1 MDIVVLC
8 QGGKPLVQP
17 LMEHIL
23 HERYQTGSQ
32 RGPREL
38 GKGILHL
45 GCLDELGVA
54 DADATDIVLF
64 ELEPL
69 DSGLH
74 LDELFGVGLRAVCT
88 VLDAFA
94 RHEVT
99 PGEGLGIRFSKGGED
114 GIYVALEDGVRR
126 EEIDLAGIQSLPL
139 LIEKIG
145 DALEHDGGLAGAGN
159 AVHEKDR
166 YVLMADDGILL
177 LLDRG
182 RDGLELFGVV
192 LLQGVE
198 QKRILDSDRR
208 IEIHPEALAL
218 KVELP
223 SQKQLHLALL
233 AIYLIGGLA
242 HLLVVVGLGDRA
254 SPVDHDWMGISV
266 HHAGDADIDV
276 SWWPVRTHAQGDL
289 CEVGLVQKNKHAA
302 QLLYVEVMCLVVGI
316 DDGVQ
321 GLDGGKGLHR
331 LVFAAEV
338 LGDLFGHVAQILRC
352 CLVGDFEPMGEL
364 VSELCELLVGFAEM
378 LLFLPEDRIVCELFR
393 YLDVWHV
400 DLLGA
405 VRTAQREF
413 SSN

>member
-1 MDIVVLC
+1 MDIVVFRK
-8 QGGKPLVQP
+8 GGKPLVQP
-17 LMEHIL
+17 LMEHVL
-23 HERYQTGSQ
+23 HKRHKAWSQ
-32 RGPREL
+32 RGPREF
-38 GKGILHL
+38 GKSILHL
-45 GCLDELGVA
+45 RCLDELGVA

-266 HHAGDADIDV
+266 HHARDADIDV
-276 SWWPVRTHAQGDL
+276 ARRPVGPHAQRYL
-289 CEVGLVQKNKHAA
+289 CKVGLVQKNKHAA
-302 QLLYVEVMCLVVGI
+302 
-316 DDGVQ
+316 
-321 GLDGGKGLHR
+321 
-331 LVFAAEV
+331 
-338 LGDLFGHVAQILRC
+338 
-352 CLVGDFEPMGEL
+352 
-364 VSELCELLVGFAEM
+364 
-378 LLFLPEDRIVCELFR
+378 
-393 YLDVWHV
+393 
-400 DLLGA
+400 
-405 VRTAQREF
+405 
-413 SSN
+413 